1 VNTIPEIGVD
11 ELIDRYAA
19 LLLDAYGVLVHSAGA
34 LPGAAE
40 LIETLNGSATRYYVL
55 TNDASKLPTTAAARY
70 RSYGL
75 ALDADQV
82 ITSGSLLAGY
92 FAAHA
97 LPGARCAVLGTSDSE
112 QYVEQ
117 AGGRVR
123 PATEPFD
130 VLVIADEFGY
140 PFLDTADAALTTLFR
155 QLDRGRSVQLVLPNP
170 DRIYPAA
177 ADGFGFASG
186 SVAAMFEGALEARYP
201 GRPPLRFARLGKPEA
216 PMFAEALRRTGT
228 RDMVVLGDQ
237 LETDIRGARSF
248 GLDSALVQTGGAPAT
263 LEGVPADLRPTY
275 IVRSL
280 RPARFRR

>member
-1 VNTIPEIGVD
+1 MDPIPEISAD

-40 LIETLNGSATRYYVL
+40 LIETLNGSGTRYYVL

-75 ALDADQV
+75 ALDADDI
-82 ITSGSLLAGY
+82 ITSGSLLPGY
-92 FAAHA
+92 FSAHA
-97 LPGARCAVLGTSDSE
+97 LEGARCAVLGTPDS
-112 QYVEQ
+112 QHYVEQ
-117 AGGRVR
+117 AGGRVL

-130 VLVIADEFGY
+130 VLVIGDESGY

-155 QLDRGRSVQLVLPNP
+155 QLDLGRTVHLLLPNP
-170 DRIYPAA
+170 DRVYPAA

-186 SVAAMFEGALEARYP
+186 SVAAMFEAAIEARYP
-201 GRPPLRFARLGKPEA
+201 GQPPLRFRHLGKPEA

-228 RDMVVLGDQ
+228 RDMVVIGDQ

-248 GLDSALVQTGGAPAT
+248 GLDSALVRTGVASAALDGLA
-263 LEGVPADLRPTY
+263 ADVRPTY
-275 IVRSL
+275 VMRSVRPV
-280 RPARFRR
+280 RIRR